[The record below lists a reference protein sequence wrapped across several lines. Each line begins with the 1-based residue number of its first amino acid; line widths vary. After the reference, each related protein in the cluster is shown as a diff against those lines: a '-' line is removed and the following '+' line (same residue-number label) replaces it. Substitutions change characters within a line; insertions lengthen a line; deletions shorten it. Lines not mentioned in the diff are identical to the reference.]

1 MPKAL
6 TALFLAGC
14 LLALTAASSLAETG
28 HGARL
33 TLKGIKG
40 VLVVVSGISPQAEK
54 DGLKKASLQAAV
66 EDRLRQA
73 GIRVLTRS
81 ERFQAP
87 GQPHL
92 WVEFIDSKRSDMGL
106 YTCSIRVFLEQQVRL
121 ARDPKV
127 LTRAETWGMFGVV
140 SVGEEKI
147 QGLPRLVL
155 GYVDKFIEDMLAANA
170 PPTPAQAAPS
180 QPAAAEDP
188 DDSPAE
194 TATPPASE
202 APAAAEQ
209 PASAPAPAVAPEAPA
224 AAPATEPAPMAPEKT
239 APAAGSPAPA
249 EQQN

>member
-6 TALFLAGC
+6 TALFLGGC
-14 LLALTAASSLAETG
+14 LLLATAAGALAETG
-28 HGARL
+28 HSARQ
-33 TLKGIKG
+33 TLKGLKG

-66 EDRLRQA
+66 EERLRQA
-73 GIRVLTRS
+73 GIRVLSRS

-127 LTRAETWGMFGVV
+127 LTQAETWGMFGVV

-155 GYVDKFIEDMLAANA
+155 GYVDKFIEDMIAVNT
-170 PPTPAQAAPS
+170 PPAETRPPAAPAETS
-180 QPAAAEDP
+180 EPAAEPSAETSAQPAA
-188 DDSPAE
+188 
-194 TATPPASE
+194 
-202 APAAAEQ
+202 PAAGEQ
-209 PASAPAPAVAPEAPA
+209 PGALPEQPSAPAPPA
-224 AAPATEPAPMAPEKT
+224 SSPDQ
-239 APAAGSPAPA
+239 PAPA
-249 EQQN
+249 SGGPATAQ

>member
-14 LLALTAASSLAETG
+14 LLALTAASALAETG

-170 PPTPAQAAPS
+170 PPTPAQAA
-180 QPAAAEDP
+180 AAEDP

-209 PASAPAPAVAPEAPA
+209 PANAPAPAVAPEAPA